1 MQQSLAVCSF
11 VPCLDIEFA
20 VERNVFYGALKNHSP
35 FVHLGKK
42 IIKRKVDRH
51 VIPV

>member
-1 MQQSLAVCSF
+1 MQQSLVVCSL
-11 VPCLDIEFA
+11 VPCLDIEFS

-42 IIKRKVDRH
+42 LLRGKLTVM
-51 VIPV
+51 